1 MNNLLESEVF
11 ILTLVVG
18 TYVASTL
25 LYRKTKLSLLH
36 PLLTSILAIIAVL
49 QIAGISYETFREGSR
64 IINFMLGPTV
74 VALGYVLYEQMK
86 NLKGNVVS
94 ILTSLFVGSLTG
106 IISVILICK
115 AMGASDILTASIQP
129 KSVTTPI
136 AIEIAE
142 KTGGIPSLTAVIV
155 VAVGIFGSV
164 AGPFILKKLGV
175 ENRIAKGLAL
185 GASAHGIGTSVA
197 IQIGAVEGAISG
209 LAIGIMGIMTAILVP
224 LVQVLLTL
232 F

>member
-115 AMGASDILTASIQP
+115 AMGASDILIASIQP

-155 VAVGIFGSV
+155 VAVGIFGSM

-197 IQIGAVEGAISG
+197 IQIGAIEGAISG

-224 LVQVLLTL
+224 LVQAFLTL